1 MSDTPEFAVL
11 GAGAIGSILAAH
23 LARAGRSVVVLARGR
38 RASHLQTSGLMI
50 RGLVDI
56 DASVPVVS
64 NPAALPACGVL
75 IVATKAIDTAG
86 SLAALRH
93 LKVDA
98 ALSLQNGISKDAL
111 LEQMF
116 GPDRVVGALA
126 DISGE
131 VLASGQVLFTRNVNV
146 LLGELD
152 GRLSD
157 RADMIA
163 RHIAASGVRAAAV
176 GNIVSLEWSKFVAWS
191 ALTLL
196 ALTTR
201 ATTWKYM
208 SDEWAASSIV
218 RIIRELQLL
227 AQTVDIELSDSATLP
242 VATLSKVSPEEAAQQ
257 ILAAGRQFRT
267 AAPEHRVSALQD
279 LENGRPLELEET
291 LGAALA
297 RADQFKLELPL
308 TRTLF
313 NLVAT
318 AERLRHL

>member
-1 MSDTPEFAVL
+1 
-11 GAGAIGSILAAH
+11 
-23 LARAGRSVVVLARGR
+23 
-38 RASHLQTSGLMI
+38 
-50 RGLVDI
+50 
-56 DASVPVVS
+56 
-64 NPAALPACGVL
+64 
-75 IVATKAIDTAG
+75 
-86 SLAALRH
+86 
-93 LKVDA
+93 
-98 ALSLQNGISKDAL
+98 
-111 LEQMF
+111 
-116 GPDRVVGALA
+116 
-126 DISGE
+126 
-131 VLASGQVLFTRNVNV
+131 
-146 LLGELD
+146 
-152 GRLSD
+152 
-157 RADMIA
+157 
-163 RHIAASGVRAAAV
+163 
-176 GNIVSLEWSKFVAWS
+176 
-191 ALTLL
+191 
-196 ALTTR
+196 
-201 ATTWKYM
+201 M